1 MAEKRAIESFEYAHE
16 IGKEFKRVYDILQA
30 SVSTGYGLTPYVIGY
45 KNPDGTIYKQI
56 EYFKQQFTG
65 DLTGSQ
71 FYVRFGYFLY
81 FLEQKIIPNINF
93 DPNIKLIGIDYD
105 RIGNIVY
112 TQPFTFSADPKVCYI
127 KKSFYIASKDQTY
140 DFIPGADDFIIDFN
154 GDTNI
159 RGKYGNIMNIYF
171 NTEWILGKI
180 DEIKD
185 NKGKISLYGLLDALC
200 KGYNEST
207 GNFNKLEPTIDSE
220 TNIIRITDDTQLPDR
235 DAILKSSYIT
245 NFYGTGSISTK
256 EVIFDTY
263 GYYAGIS
270 GSIYGENVP
279 HAGFIKDLSFT
290 TTVSPELATMITVGS
305 TKQGYI
311 KGADA
316 TSLSRMNNGLID
328 RFKEQ
333 ITNADE
339 TKETAETPPKPLNV
353 QYKAALIAFNNF
365 IVDLGTNSNKPLPN
379 YSQKSIQD
387 YKNLQTQLLEY
398 YQYAEV
404 EKNIKEYPTIS
415 SANSGFLP
423 FSLSLKMDG
432 LSGMKVYQKFTI
444 DSNFLPTNYPG
455 TLDFLIKG
463 ITHTIAGNEWT
474 TSIESMAIPKNP
486 FAVTGSSET
495 ERSANRG
502 GPQEFSA
509 VRGGTF
515 KTIDGVRYKNGEIP
529 ENKLR
534 AINNMAKYIGSISSD
549 KINANDRSGRI
560 RLYDKAS
567 LALDRLIA
575 AAEQAKIPVKINSAY
590 RTFADQQRVYNENCP
605 GGVCRIL
612 TARPGTSNHGFGIA
626 VDFATP
632 GLQRV
637 KPGDKLYDWL
647 VVNGPKY
654 GFQRIKSESWH
665 WEYQV

>member
-1 MAEKRAIESFEYAHE
+1 MAEEKRPIESFEQAHE
-16 IGKEFKRVYDILQA
+16 IGKEFKRIYDLLNLK
-30 SVSTGYGLTPYVIGY
+30 SPDEYGLTPYKGDY
-45 KNPDGTIYKQI
+45 ANPDGTIAYSQI
-56 EYFKQQFTG
+56 DYFSQTFAG
-65 DLTGSQ
+65 DLNQ
-71 FYVRFGYFLY
+71 EYYIRFGKFLS
-81 FLEQKIIPNINF
+81 FLQSNIIPNINF
-93 DPNIKLIGIDYD
+93 DSNNKLIKIDFF
-105 RIGNIVY
+105 RVGNIIY

-127 KKSFYIASKDQTY
+127 KKSIFVTSRNKTF
-140 DFIPGADDFIIDFN
+140 DFIPGADNFIIDFN

-159 RGKYGNIMNIYF
+159 KGKYGNVMNIYF
-171 NTEWILGKI
+171 NMEWILGKI

-207 GNFNKLEPTIDSE
+207 GNFNKLEPIIDTE
-220 TNIIRITDDTQLPDR
+220 TNTIKILDDVALPDR
-235 DAILKSSYIT
+235 KAILESSYIT
-245 NFYGTGSISTK
+245 SVYGNISTE

-263 GYYAGIS
+263 GYYKGIE
-270 GSIYGENVP
+270 GSIYGKNVP

-316 TSLSRMNNGLID
+316 TSLSRMNNNLID

-339 TKETAETPPKPLNV
+339 IEPEIPKPLEE
-353 QYKAALIAFNNF
+353 QYKAALTSFDNF
-365 IVDLGTNSNKPLPN
+365 IVDLGTNANKKIPN
-379 YSQKSIQD
+379 YLTDSIQD

-404 EKNIKEYPTIS
+404 EKNIKENPTIS

-423 FSLSLKMDG
+423 FDLSLKMDG

-444 DSNFLPTNYPG
+444 DTDFLPTNYPG
-455 TLDFLIKG
+455 TIDFLIKG

-486 FAVTGSSET
+486 FAITGSSET

-575 AAEQAKIPVKINSAY
+575 AAEQSKIPVKINSAY

-632 GLQRV
+632 GLQRI

-647 VVNGPKY
+647 VINGPKY

-665 WEYQV
+665 WEYQA

>member
-1 MAEKRAIESFEYAHE
+1 MAEQRPIQSSEQAHE
-16 IGKEFKRVYDILQA
+16 IGKEFKRIYDLLQ
-30 SVSTGYGLTPYVIGY
+30 TGTKDAYGLTPYKGNY
-45 KNPDGTIYKQI
+45 TNPDGTIAYSQI
-56 EYFKQQFTG
+56 DYFSQTFTG
-65 DLTGSQ
+65 DLKQ
-71 FYVRFGYFLY
+71 EYYIRFGKFLS
-81 FLEQKIIPNINF
+81 FLQLKIIPNIDY
-93 DPNIKLIGIDYD
+93 DPNNKLINIDFN
-105 RIGNIVY
+105 RIGNIIY
-112 TQPFTFSADPKVCYI
+112 TQPYTFSADPKVCYI
-127 KKSFYIASKDQTY
+127 KKSIFVTSKNQTY
-140 DFIPGADDFIIDFN
+140 TFIPSADDFIINFG

-159 RGKYGNIMNIYF
+159 KGKYGNIMNIYF
-171 NTEWILGKI
+171 NMEWILGKI

-207 GNFNKLEPTIDSE
+207 GNFNKLEPVIDTE
-220 TNIIRITDDTQLPDR
+220 TNTIKILDDVALPDR
-235 DAILKSSYIT
+235 KAILESSYIT
-245 NFYGTGSISTK
+245 SVYGNISTE

-263 GYYAGIS
+263 GYYKGIE
-270 GSIYGENVP
+270 GSIYGKNVP

-316 TSLSRMNNGLID
+316 TSLSRMNNNLID

-339 TKETAETPPKPLNV
+339 TETETKTPEPLEV
-353 QYKAALIAFNNF
+353 QYKAALTSFDNF
-365 IVDLGTNSNKPLPN
+365 IVDLGTNATKTTPIYNTN
-379 YSQKSIQD
+379 SIQD
-387 YKNLQTQLLEY
+387 YKNLQTQLVEY

-404 EKNIKEYPTIS
+404 EKNIKSNPNAS

-423 FSLSLKMDG
+423 FDLSLKMDG

-444 DSNFLPTNYPG
+444 DTDFLPTNYPG
-455 TLDFLIKG
+455 TIDFLIKG

-486 FAVTGSSET
+486 FAITGSSET

-509 VRGGTF
+509 VRGGNF
-515 KTIDGVRYKNGEIP
+515 RTIEGVRYKNGEIP
-529 ENKLR
+529 NNKLR
-534 AINNMAKYIGSISSD
+534 SINNASKYKGAITSD
-549 KINANDRSGRI
+549 GGNI
-560 RLYDKAS
+560 RLYEKAS
-567 LALDRLIA
+567 IALDRLIL

-590 RTFADQQRVYNENCP
+590 RTFADQQSVRRQYPNDSA
-605 GGVCRIL
+605 
-612 TARPGTSNHGFGIA
+612 TPGTSNHGFGLA

-632 GLQRV
+632 SPFRRI

-647 VVNGPKY
+647 IVNGAKF
-654 GFQRIKSESWH
+654 GFKRIAKESWH
-665 WEYQV
+665 WEYQI

>member
-1 MAEKRAIESFEYAHE
+1 MAELRPIESFEQAHE
-16 IGKEFKRVYDILQA
+16 IGKEFKRIYDLLNLK
-30 SVSTGYGLTPYVIGY
+30 SPDKYGLTPYKINY
-45 KNPDGTIYKQI
+45 TNPNGTIAYSQI
-56 EYFKQQFTG
+56 DYF
-65 DLTGSQ
+65 SQ
-71 FYVRFGYFLY
+71 TFLGGTQGYYIRFGKFLS
-81 FLEQKIIPNINF
+81 FLQNKIVPNIKFNSDNKIININF
-93 DPNIKLIGIDYD
+93 S
-105 RIGNIVY
+105 RTGNIIY
-112 TQPFTFSADPKVCYI
+112 TQPFTLSVDPRICYI
-127 KKSFYIASKDQTY
+127 KKSIYVTSKGQTF
-140 DFIPGADDFIIDFN
+140 DFIPGADDFIISFS
-154 GDTNI
+154 GDSNVK
-159 RGKYGNIMNIYF
+159 GQYGNIMNIYF
-171 NTEWILGKI
+171 NMEWILNKI

-207 GNFNKLEPTIDSE
+207 GNFNQLEPTIDSE
-220 TNIIRITDDTQLPDR
+220 TNTIRITDDTQLPDR

-245 NFYGTGSISTK
+245 DVYKDISTE

-263 GYYAGIS
+263 GYYAGTPE
-270 GSIYGENVP
+270 SIYGDRVP
-279 HAGFIKDLSFT
+279 HAGFIKDLSFN

-316 TSLSRMNNGLID
+316 TSLSRMNNGLTD

-333 ITNADE
+333 ITNTDE
-339 TKETAETPPKPLNV
+339 VETIAPEPLEV
-353 QYKAALIAFNNF
+353 QYKAALTAFNIF
-365 IVDLGTNSNKPLPN
+365 VADLGTNSNKLLPN
-379 YSQKSIQD
+379 YVVGSIQD
-387 YKNLQTQLLEY
+387 LKNLQTQLLEY
-398 YQYAEV
+398 YQYTEV
-404 EKNIKEYPTIS
+404 EKNKKLNPFAS

-423 FSLSLKMDG
+423 FDLSLKMDG

-444 DSNFLPTNYPG
+444 SSDFLPTNYPG
-455 TLDFLIKG
+455 TLEFLIKG

-509 VRGGTF
+509 VRSSTF

-534 AINNMAKYIGSISSD
+534 LINNATKYVGIITSD
-549 KINANDRSGRI
+549 GGRI

-590 RTFADQQRVYNENCP
+590 RTFADQQSVRRQYPNDSAE
-605 GGVCRIL
+605 
-612 TARPGTSNHGFGIA
+612 PGTSNHGFGLA

-632 GLQRV
+632 GLQRI

-647 VVNGPKY
+647 VINGAKF
-654 GFQRIKSESWH
+654 GFKRIINESWH
-665 WEYQV
+665 WEYQA

>member
-1 MAEKRAIESFEYAHE
+1 MAEQRPIQSYEQAHE
-16 IGKEFKRVYDILQA
+16 IGKEFKKIYDLLQSKTPDA
-30 SVSTGYGLTPYVIGY
+30 YGLTPYKVDY
-45 KNPDGTIYKQI
+45 VNPDKTVAYSHI
-56 EYFKQQFTG
+56 EYFSQTFEG
-65 DLTGSQ
+65 DLEQ
-71 FYVRFGYFLY
+71 EYYIRFGAFLS
-81 FLEQKIIPNINF
+81 FLEAKVIPNIDYNS
-93 DPNIKLIGIDYD
+93 NNKLINIDFD
-105 RIGNIVY
+105 RIGNIIY

-127 KKSFYIASKDQTY
+127 KKSIFVTSRNKTF
-140 DFIPGADDFIIDFN
+140 DFIPGADNFIIDFN

-159 RGKYGNIMNIYF
+159 KGKYGNIMNIYF
-171 NTEWILGKI
+171 NMEWILGKI

-207 GNFNKLEPTIDSE
+207 GNFNKLEPIIDTE
-220 TNIIRITDDTQLPDR
+220 TNTIKILDDVALPDR
-235 DAILKSSYIT
+235 KAILESSYIT
-245 NFYGTGSISTK
+245 SVYGNISTE

-263 GYYAGIS
+263 GYYKGIE
-270 GSIYGENVP
+270 GSIYGKNVP

-316 TSLSRMNNGLID
+316 TSLSRMNNNLID

-339 TKETAETPPKPLNV
+339 IEPEIPKPLEE
-353 QYKAALIAFNNF
+353 QYKAALTSFDNF
-365 IVDLGTNSNKPLPN
+365 IVDLGTNANKKIPKYLTD
-379 YSQKSIQD
+379 SIQD

-404 EKNIKEYPTIS
+404 EKNIKENPNAS

-423 FSLSLKMDG
+423 FDLSLKMDG

-474 TSIESMAIPKNP
+474 TSIESMGIPKNP
-486 FAVTGSSET
+486 FAITGSSET

-575 AAEQAKIPVKINSAY
+575 AAEQSKIPVKINSSY

-632 GLQRV
+632 GLQKI

-647 VVNGPKY
+647 VINGPKY

-665 WEYQV
+665 WEYQA